1 MKLFLCIVVSS
12 LWICSGLRKL
22 SGNGK
27 YQTNSG
33 MLGADELCVT
43 FHNYDT
49 HWEYKLERH
58 LFSLGDPTFAPDSK

>member
-1 MKLFLCIVVSS
+1 MDLFWFEEIEWKWQISRNIAHLM
-12 LWICSGLRKL
+12 
-22 SGNGK
+22 
-27 YQTNSG
+27 NSG

-58 LFSLGDPTFAPDSK
+58 LFSLGDPTFATDSK